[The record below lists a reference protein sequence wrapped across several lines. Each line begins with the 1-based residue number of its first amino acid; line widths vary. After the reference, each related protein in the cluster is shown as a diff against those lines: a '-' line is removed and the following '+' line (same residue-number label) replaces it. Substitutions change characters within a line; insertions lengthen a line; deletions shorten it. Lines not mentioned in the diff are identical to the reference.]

1 MCGRSLRAASHL
13 ATCGAVAG
21 QLRLRFTFPTFLDNA
36 ASYCNP
42 VGVLAAAFPKKKKHL
57 ALIQQSMKKKW
68 FPLFKG
74 LDCFTA
80 SEWD

>member
-36 ASYCNP
+36 DHTSYCNP
-42 VGVLAAAFPKKKKHL
+42 VGVLAAAFPKKKKHFGTYT
-57 ALIQQSMKKKW
+57 AKHEEEVVSAFQR
-68 FPLFKG
+68 PG
-74 LDCFTA
+74 LLHCF
-80 SEWD
+80 